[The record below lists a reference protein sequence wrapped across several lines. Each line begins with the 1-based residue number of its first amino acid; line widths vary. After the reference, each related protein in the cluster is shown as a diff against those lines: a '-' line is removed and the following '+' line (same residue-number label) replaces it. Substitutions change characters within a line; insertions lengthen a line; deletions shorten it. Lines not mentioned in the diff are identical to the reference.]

1 MWHVSAVRLSCGA
14 KAAWALSCTELKEL
28 SLCSALPQTLALQV
42 RTLLQKPALQKL
54 MQRETEALQ
63 LM

>member
-1 MWHVSAVRLSCGA
+1 VWGGGGVGWLRSRS
-14 KAAWALSCTELKEL
+14 KEDL
-28 SLCSALPQTLALQV
+28 HSVLWLQV

>member
-1 MWHVSAVRLSCGA
+1 VWGKGSMGFVMHWVQ
-14 KAAWALSCTELKEL
+14 ELT
-28 SLCSALPQTLALQV
+28 LCSALGLQV